1 MENINLHK
9 YYLILLL
16 IGLSTLIG
24 MSQESSFEHF
34 KQVQARNIGP
44 AGMSGRVTAI
54 DVNLSDPSMIYVGTA
69 SGGVWLSDN
78 GGVDWRPIFKL
89 IRAIHLRYGLAQERV
104 ILAIVKIVA
113 PEYLDP

>member
-1 MENINLHK
+1 MKNIK
-9 YYLILLL
+9 SIRFYFILIL

-24 MSQESSFEHF
+24 ISQESSFEHF

-78 GGVDWRPIFKL
+78 GGIDWRPIL
-89 IRAIHLRYGLAQERV
+89 EQSI
-104 ILAIVKIVA
+104 
-113 PEYLDP
+113 